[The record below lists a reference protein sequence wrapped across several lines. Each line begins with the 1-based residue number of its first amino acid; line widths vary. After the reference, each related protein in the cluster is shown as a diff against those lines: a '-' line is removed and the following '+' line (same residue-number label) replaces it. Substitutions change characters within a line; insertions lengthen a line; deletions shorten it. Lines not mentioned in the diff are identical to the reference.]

1 MEWFTLFCQRVE
13 GERRVNVQDTLVHFH
28 GKRITVEN
36 VLDYLKVTGVFS
48 NTVYRLIEMRAIER
62 ELQVLGVQIT
72 EEELQA
78 HLAAKRRLAGL
89 SGSVEFNNCCHQN
102 GMHWE
107 QWKEAAEAELRRD
120 ILRQKVI
127 GSPAI
132 QAYFEKNQE
141 HLKKICIAR
150 IVCHTQ
156 AVAAQIKESILS
168 GDGDFSSL
176 ARQHSL
182 EHNSR
187 IAGGHLG
194 CVGRGILPPEIE
206 RDLFS
211 ADAGA
216 ICGPYLQNGFAA
228 IYYVEEV
235 LHGML
240 TDASMQQ
247 IADRLF
253 SDWLR
258 ERVLKA
264 QQEERRQGKHND

>member
-1 MEWFTLFCQRVE
+1 M
-13 GERRVNVQDTLVHFH
+13 NINDILVCFDD
-28 GKRITVEN
+28 KRITVGD
-36 VLDYLKVTGVFS
+36 VLDYLKITGVFS
-48 NTVYRLIEMRAIER
+48 NTVYRLIEMRAVDR
-62 ELQVLGVQIT
+62 ELQALGVQIT
-72 EEELQA
+72 DADMQT
-78 HLAAKRRLAGL
+78 HLAAKRRIAGL
-89 SGSVEFNNCCHQN
+89 SGSVEFNNYCHQN
-102 GMHWE
+102 GIHWE
-107 QWKEAAEAELRRD
+107 QWKAVAESDLRRD
-120 ILRQKVI
+120 VLRQKVI

-132 QAYFEKNQE
+132 QAYFKKNQE
-141 HLKKICIAR
+141 QLKKICVAR

-156 AVAAQIKESILS
+156 TIAEQIKNSILS
-168 GDGDFSSL
+168 GDGDFSTL
-176 ARQHSL
+176 ARQNSL

-194 CVGRGILPPEIE
+194 CVGRGVLPLEIE

-216 ICGPYLQNGFAA
+216 ICGPYLQNGFAV
-228 IYYVEEV
+228 IYYIEEV

-247 IADRLF
+247 IADKLF
-253 SDWLR
+253 SDWLS